1 LSGSDADTP
10 QPGLLDR
17 LQRAI
22 EHAQEAA
29 RCYLALIAAEGRRL
43 ARGLMREAIWM
54 FALLGFGLVG
64 LAVMVLGLAAFIESR
79 IGVAGSGQMIVGG
92 VMVAVFLACMYVFQ
106 AREKQQ

>member
-1 LSGSDADTP
+1 MSGSDADTP

-17 LQRAI
+17 LQRAL

-43 ARGLMREAIWM
+43 ARGLMHEAVWM
-54 FALLGFGLVG
+54 VALVGFGLVG
-64 LAVMVLGLAAFIESR
+64 LAVMVLGLATFIESR

-92 VMVAVFLACMYVFQ
+92 VMVVVFLVIMFTLK
-106 AREKQQ
+106 ARGEK